1 MITSTRVICTYE
13 HGIYSFMMH
22 SQGKTS
28 DDEEEGQLL
37 GTFSYDKSGPPIQE
51 YTVHVC
57 CNFHIII
64 SCCTKKVRLSK
75 QYGKLVTQ
83 CNMTMVI
90 LCFYRRVN
98 AQHTAMSSSNFFQIM
113 ETLNTLVSTECEC
126 MATTLIRKL
135 S

>member
-1 MITSTRVICTYE
+1 
-13 HGIYSFMMH
+13 MMH

-28 DDEEEGQLL
+28 EDEEEEGQLL

-57 CNFHIII
+57 CSFHINLLLY
-64 SCCTKKVRLSK
+64 KKVHDC
-75 QYGKLVTQ
+75 QNNMAVTY
-83 CNMTMVI
+83 CIMAMVV

-98 AQHTAMSSSNFFQIM
+98 VQHTAMSSSNFFQIM
-113 ETLNTLVSTECEC
+113 ETLNTLVCTECEC